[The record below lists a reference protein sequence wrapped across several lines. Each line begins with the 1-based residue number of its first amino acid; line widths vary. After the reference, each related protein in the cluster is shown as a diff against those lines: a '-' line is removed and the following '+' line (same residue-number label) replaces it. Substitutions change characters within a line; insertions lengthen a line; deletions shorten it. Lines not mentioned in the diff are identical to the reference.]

1 MNENQQYQIVKY
13 YDGYSFSELT
23 LTDEQIEYGDKIIL
37 NGEYDENG
45 NIIFDKDKGQII
57 QTFTDNDF
65 FLKET
70 KELKTIYTGYK
81 VLLEICY

>member
-1 MNENQQYQIVKY
+1 MDENQQYQIVKY

-23 LTDEQIEYGDKIIL
+23 LTKEQIEYGDKIIL
-37 NGEYDENG
+37 NGEYDEDG
-45 NIIFDKDKGQII
+45 NIIFDNDKGQII